1 MGHLER
7 GEKNVSLTSIVR
19 VSAALSITLSELFSG
34 IDGGDET
41 LQATYRKLGSSTELD
56 RTRILRELA
65 AAERSIQV
73 AKEIA
78 MPSANTQKG
87 SGAKKRSKS

>member
-41 LQATYRKLGSSTELD
+41 PRATGRKPGSSTELD
-56 RTRILRELA
+56 RSRILRELA

-78 MPSANTQKG
+78 MPPTTRKTD
-87 SGAKKRSKS
+87 SGRKPSKS